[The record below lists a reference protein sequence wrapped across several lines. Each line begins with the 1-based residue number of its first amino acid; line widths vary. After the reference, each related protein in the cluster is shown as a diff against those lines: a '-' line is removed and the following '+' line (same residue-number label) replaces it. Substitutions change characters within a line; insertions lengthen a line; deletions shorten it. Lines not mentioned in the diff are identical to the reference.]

1 MLMRRNHSTLQF
13 NTRNIQSLAITT
25 HHYRYILLHTCSRV
39 NATCIHSKR
48 EPEHE
53 VCLQRQ
59 VIPKSQPN
67 PTFYPHQPMKQWSLF
82 KETSYP
88 ILNLI
93 IFSNFALSTFFFP
106 LLLTPVIIRQ
116 LLPSTIFEE
125 EVHCS
130 LRAQCMMVYKYMVC
144 KISHSCSFVVAY
156 TRVPL

>member
-39 NATCIHSKR
+39 TATCIHFKR
-48 EPEHE
+48 EREHE

-93 IFSNFALSTFFFP
+93 IFSNSCLIYLFFSPSLNPGNNKAAFTINNFRRRGP
-106 LLLTPVIIRQ
+106 LLFACTMYDGL
-116 LLPSTIFEE
+116 
-125 EVHCS
+125 
-130 LRAQCMMVYKYMVC
+130 
-144 KISHSCSFVVAY
+144 
-156 TRVPL
+156 